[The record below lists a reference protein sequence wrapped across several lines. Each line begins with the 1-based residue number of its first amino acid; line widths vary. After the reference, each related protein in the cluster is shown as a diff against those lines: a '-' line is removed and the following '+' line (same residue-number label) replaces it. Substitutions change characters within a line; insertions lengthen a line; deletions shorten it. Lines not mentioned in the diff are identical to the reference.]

1 MEINKMSKKLSGISV
16 PITTPFVNGEVAYD
30 QLRSNMQ
37 KYSKTALAGFFALG
51 SNGES
56 MFLTEPE
63 KLKVLEVVLQEK
75 AAHQIVMAG
84 SGYESTRQTISFSKQ
99 VAEMGADFVS
109 ILTPSYFKKRLT
121 DDAMIGYYTDVADA
135 VAIPVVAYNAPG
147 FTGMTLTPQV
157 VEVISRHSNVIG
169 MKDTSK
175 GNMSSYLSVS
185 GEDFDILSG
194 TVSTLFE
201 SMLLGARGGVVSLA
215 NAFPAPCCDLYEAC
229 KAVDLDKARQLH
241 YMLVKLNKS
250 VSGSFGVAGVKYAAE
265 VAGYHGGDPG
275 KPLLPITE
283 EGRQAIQKAIEEAGV
298 L

>member
-1 MEINKMSKKLSGISV
+1 MSKKLSGISV

>member
-1 MEINKMSKKLSGISV
+1 MSKKLSGISV

-157 VEVISRHSNVIG
+157 VEVISRHPNVIG
-169 MKDTSK
+169 VKDTSK
-175 GNMSSYLSVS
+175 GNMSTYLSVA

-298 L
+298 LEV

>member
-1 MEINKMSKKLSGISV
+1 MSKKLSGISA
-16 PITTPFVNGEVAYD
+16 PISTPFVNGEVSFN
-30 QLRSNMQ
+30 QLRFNMQ
-37 KYSKTALAGFFALG
+37 KYSQTALAGFFALG

-56 MFLTEPE
+56 MFLTESE
-63 KLKVLEVVLQEK
+63 KLKVLEMVLQEK
-75 AAHQIVMAG
+75 ADHQIVMAG
-84 SGYESTRQTISFSKQ
+84 AGYESTRQTISFSNQ

-135 VAIPVVAYNAPG
+135 VPIPVVAYNAPG

-157 VEVISRHSNVIG
+157 VEVISRHPNVIG

-175 GNMSSYLSVS
+175 GNMSNYLSVS

-201 SMLLGARGGVVSLA
+201 SMLLGAKGGVVSLA
-215 NAFPAPCCDLYEAC
+215 NAFPAPCCELYEAC
-229 KAVDLDKARQLH
+229 KAVDLDKARRLH
-241 YMLVKLNKS
+241 YMLIKLNKS

-265 VAGYHGGDPG
+265 VAGYHGGDPR

-283 EGRQAIQKAIEEAGV
+283 EGRQIIRKAIEEAELRPG
-298 L
+298 

>member
-1 MEINKMSKKLSGISV
+1 MSKKLSGISAPV
-16 PITTPFVNGEVAYD
+16 TTPFVNGEVAYD

-37 KYSKTALAGFFALG
+37 KYSKTALAGYFALG

-56 MFLTEPE
+56 MFLTESE

-75 AAHQIVMAG
+75 AAHQVVMAG
-84 SGYESTRQTISFSKQ
+84 AGYESTRQTISFSKQ

-175 GNMSSYLSVS
+175 GNMSTYLSVS
-185 GEDFDILSG
+185 GEDFDVLSG
-194 TVSTLFE
+194 SVSTLFE
-201 SMLLGARGGVVSLA
+201 SMLLGAKGGVVSLA
-215 NAFPAPCCDLYEAC
+215 NAFPAPCWELYEAC
-229 KAVDLDKARQLH
+229 KALDLDRARRLH
-241 YMLVKLNKS
+241 YMLIKLNKS

-265 VAGYHGGDPG
+265 VAGYHGGDPC

-283 EGRQAIQKAIEEAGV
+283 EGRQAIKKAIEEAGV
-298 L
+298 LEV

>member
-1 MEINKMSKKLSGISV
+1 MPKKLSGIAA
-16 PITTPFVNGEVAYD
+16 PISTPFVNGEVAYD

-56 MFLTEPE
+56 MFLTENE

-75 AAHQIVMAG
+75 ADHQIVMAG
-84 SGYESTRQTISFSKQ
+84 AGYESTRRTISFSNQ

-121 DDAMIGYYTDVADA
+121 DEAMIGYYSDVADG
-135 VAIPVVAYNAPG
+135 VSVPVIAYNAPG
-147 FTGMTLTPQV
+147 FTGMTLTPKV
-157 VEVISRHSNVIG
+157 VEVISRHPNVIG

-175 GNMSSYLSVS
+175 GNMSTYISVADN
-185 GEDFDILSG
+185 DFDILSG

-201 SMLLGARGGVVSLA
+201 SMLLGAKGGVVSLA
-215 NAFPAPCCDLYEAC
+215 NAFPAPCCELYEAC
-229 KAVDLDKARQLH
+229 KAVDIDKARRLH
-241 YMLVKLNKS
+241 YMLIKLNKS
-250 VSGSFGVAGVKYAAE
+250 VSGSFGVAGVKYATE
-265 VAGYHGGDPG
+265 VAGYHGGDPR

-283 EGRQAIQKAIEEAGV
+283 EGRQSIRKAIEEVG
-298 L
+298 LLEG